1 MLWEFSGSPVV
12 RTVSF
17 HCRKPGPGPKIPAAA
32 HVGKKKKDVL
42 YSVFAACS
50 FSNRLYKLLSMHRAY
65 SNSLSAFIDK
75 ISVMKQTFLISV
87 ETEMVVGI
95 TLPFEI
101 K

>member
-1 MLWEFSGSPVV
+1 
-12 RTVSF
+12 
-17 HCRKPGPGPKIPAAA
+17 
-32 HVGKKKKDVL
+32 
-42 YSVFAACS
+42 
-50 FSNRLYKLLSMHRAY
+50 MHRAY

-87 ETEMVVGI
+87 ETEMVVGV

>member
-1 MLWEFSGSPVV
+1 MFWEFSGSPVV
-12 RTVSF
+12 RTLSF
-17 HCRKPGPGPKIPAAA
+17 HCRKPGRGPKIPAAV
-32 HVGKKKKDVL
+32 HVEKKKKDIL

-87 ETEMVVGI
+87 ETEMVVGV